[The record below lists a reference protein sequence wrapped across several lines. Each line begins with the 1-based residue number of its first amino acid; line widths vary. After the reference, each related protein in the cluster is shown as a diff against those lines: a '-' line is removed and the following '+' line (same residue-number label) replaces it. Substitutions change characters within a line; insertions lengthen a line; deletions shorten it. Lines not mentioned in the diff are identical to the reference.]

1 MMSLSSYSFVVCSFE
16 YIVSSPSDVLVHS
29 SPSANGKN
37 NKDAIA
43 SIDDVPEDALSANS
57 LSQFH
62 THMRPY
68 LWMEYPSATTAE
80 INAIINRKWKALQ
93 AYRKDG
99 MSFYE

>member
-1 MMSLSSYSFVVCSFE
+1 MIHIFFVL
-16 YIVSSPSDVLVHS
+16 DVLVHTQ
-29 SPSANGKN
+29 SPSPSVNGKSG
-37 NKDAIA
+37 KSPVA

-93 AYRKDG
+93 ASRRDG
-99 MSFYE
+99 KNLSIVVTV